1 MSVENFKEVEE
12 ENDLQYELNSDEED
26 SDVGGKFGA
35 VGLDSDEEEGEEEDG
50 SEGSGGIK
58 DMNAWGN
65 KKEEFYSKAIV
76 DKEEEL
82 EEEKEAQRMVK
93 S

>member
-1 MSVENFKEVEE
+1 M
-12 ENDLQYELNSDEED
+12 
-26 SDVGGKFGA
+26 
-35 VGLDSDEEEGEEEDG
+35 DSDEEAVDEDDK
-50 SEGSGGIK
+50 SEGSEAIK

-65 KKEEFYSKAIV
+65 KKEEFYAKDII

-93 S
+93 R

>member
-1 MSVENFKEVEE
+1 M
-12 ENDLQYELNSDEED
+12 D
-26 SDVGGKFGA
+26 SDIGGQFGT
-35 VGLDSDEEEGEEEDG
+35 VGLDSDENEVDEDDK
-50 SEGSGGIK
+50 SECSEGIK

-65 KKEEFYSKAIV
+65 KKEEFYAKDII

-93 S
+93 R